1 MHDEGTLLFRTKYTY
16 VPTHNK
22 LGVEVDG
29 FAVSATNKKRLVL
42 WVNTGTVPPHN
53 KLGVEVGGFAVSGKK
68 SCFCG
73 SVLQR
78 CLCHP

>member
-29 FAVSATNKKRLVL
+29 FAVSGKM
-42 WVNTGTVPPHN
+42 
-53 KLGVEVGGFAVSGKK
+53 VGFVG
-68 SCFCG
+68 
-73 SVLQR
+73 QY
-78 CLCHP
+78 